1 MGVAGL
7 EEVRRWPLRAAM
19 LSLEMVR
26 VNGGVAGT
34 SPAAFAMA
42 TIARAI
48 NFIAD
53 SRGMVQT
60 SSSSSLAGGDGA
72 SCRVKLPNSGRTPA
86 SPAGFGADGGSM
98 VLADGTSRNR

>member
-7 EEVRRWPLRAAM
+7 ESARRWPFSAAR
-19 LSLEMVR
+19 LSFEMDR
-26 VNGGVAGT
+26 VSGGVAGT

-42 TIARAI
+42 MIAREI
-48 NFIAD
+48 NFMAD
-53 SRGMVQT
+53 SLGIVQI
-60 SSSSSLAGGDGA
+60 SNSSSLAGGDGA

-86 SPAGFGADGGSM
+86 SPAGFGAEGGSM